1 MCQFTPSLQ
10 RESSPRMGPAQ
21 LQLRC
26 TARLGRFRVAIPII
40 REWKLRTEPVPV
52 DQEHSFLLG
61 SFPHAFGEA
70 GPAEENIAFDPGI
83 LMPINPLGFLYEIFI
98 HILP

>member
-1 MCQFTPSLQ
+1 M
-10 RESSPRMGPAQ
+10 
-21 LQLRC
+21 
-26 TARLGRFRVAIPII
+26 V

-83 LMPINPLGFLYEIFI
+83 LMPINPLAIFLSLISKET
-98 HILP
+98 HADSRRMLPNTKGH